1 MTTGIIEASI
11 VFVSLFA
18 ALAPIFLLVLIF
30 FIPFCPDSE
39 CAGYWKRF
47 PFLLLQLFAIP
58 AGFFVVTMLLLVV
71 EMRGYFADHFDEY
84 KCSPWFMPF
93 VSFIR
98 PDVSTTANFES
109 CTSEITSAV
118 FSALSSPLLDLS
130 DALGGGLNLLN
141 DNMGT
146 VQKSH
151 DNLHSNMLGTFGEMN
166 NHMGAFQAAVQYV
179 STKVSA
185 IFSKMMAL
193 VFDLYYALLTVMDM
207 INVAILI
214 PNIIIQIFLLLSAI
228 MTVLGA
234 VFFIIMY
241 IYIAIGVSDMFFVF
255 TIPEGLASFV
265 ASLGYLQIAFDVLLI
280 GSIFLG
286 LSELLK
292 HLEDIAQAA
301 NANY

>member
-1 MTTGIIEASI
+1 MTAGIIEASI

-47 PFLLLQLFAIP
+47 PFLLLQLLAIP

-118 FSALSSPLLDLS
+118 FAALSSPLLDLS
-130 DALGGGLNLLN
+130 DTLGGGLNLLN

-179 STKVSA
+179 STKVGA

-193 VFDLYYALLTVMDM
+193 VFDLYYALLSVMDM
-207 INVAILI
+207 VNVA
-214 PNIIIQIFLLLSAI
+214 LLLPQAI
-228 MTVLGA
+228 
-234 VFFIIMY
+234 
-241 IYIAIGVSDMFFVF
+241 
-255 TIPEGLASFV
+255 
-265 ASLGYLQIAFDVLLI
+265 VLLI
-280 GSIFLG
+280 LTIGAAMIAFGIIFMIIYLVLWALSATEAMAILLSFLAPITSALGISFQMFAFIYFLIAAVFLG
-286 LSELLK
+286 LGIVLQ
-292 HLEDIAQAA
+292 HLERIAEAA
-301 NANY
+301 NVNY